1 MLFRSAILPT
11 SSRLA
16 MLPMSSRLTMLPT
29 SSRLAMLSMSS
40 RLTMLPTSSRLAML
54 PTSPTCSFVVL
65 VVVDEARLLSS
76 HHRWHRLETVGEA
89 AVLGVHFSVILAY
102 LHEWCL
108 RAEQWLNN
116 LNSWTHINQ
125 TMVTLWEN
133 STDRLCTTA
142 TEATN
147 ANFGEDTNCLSLV

>member
-1 MLFRSAILPT
+1 MGRAADVIKTRRAANDIKTRHAADVRHQDSPCC
-11 SSRLA
+11 R
-16 MLPMSSRLTMLPT
+16 R
-29 SSRLAMLSMSS
+29 
-40 RLTMLPTSSRLAML
+40 TSSRLAML